1 MDRFDTRAGGG
12 VAWRMLRDLFT
23 PDSIS
28 LSVGGASKDDVL
40 LELVG
45 LLHLDERASASL
57 HRMLKRRESHGSTGV
72 GRGVAIP
79 HARSLAVDRVR
90 LAYGRH
96 ADGIGYDAIDA
107 RPVRHLFLIVAPPV
121 ELSSQYLPVLGRVAQ
136 FVKEPDVIDRLGRLT
151 RAEEFFA
158 LLEEKGQ

>member
-1 MDRFDTRAGGG
+1 MDRFDMRAGGG
-12 VAWRMLRDLFT
+12 VAWRMIRELFT
-23 PDSIS
+23 PHSVS
-28 LSVGGASKDDVL
+28 LSLGGSSKDDVL
-40 LELVG
+40 MELVA
-45 LLHLDERASASL
+45 LLGLDERAASSL
-57 HRMLKRRESHGSTGV
+57 HRMLRRRESHGSTGV

-96 ADGIGYDAIDA
+96 EQGVGFDSIDA

-136 FVKEPDVIDRLGRLT
+136 FVKEPDVLDRLDRIGT
-151 RAEEFFA
+151 SGEFFE
-158 LLEEKGQ
+158 LLREKAP